1 MDTKNVIAAISLS
14 AAVIILYSLF
24 FQPDP
29 ATIKKN
35 LAEQNKIENNT
46 DTPSLDKNE
55 NFSKLSRTDALKEN
69 DRIQFENGSVVGSIS
84 LKGAAIDDLTFKE
97 YNVELNKNE
106 KIILLNPRN
115 VEDGY
120 LIESG
125 FVSTNKNIDIPD
137 ASTVWEITGN
147 KRLTN
152 NNPIKL
158 TWSNTQGITFEKH
171 ISLDDQFLFTVKEKI
186 INSSDK
192 SYNFYSYGQIIRNEI
207 PEISGFYIL
216 HEGFLSV
223 LDDELIEEDYDDI
236 QDKKFTQIAQ
246 EGFVAISDKFWVTSV
261 IPPKGKEFKTT
272 FDYKNKFRANYIST
286 KGIEV
291 KANSSIEEKIQIIVA
306 AKRVNVID
314 GYAENLDINKFDL
327 AIDWGFMYF
336 ITKPLFFVLDYF
348 FKLLGNYGLAIIA
361 VTICIRL
368 AFFPLANFS
377 FKSMGKMKLL
387 APEMARLKELHKD
400 DKMKLQQA
408 MMALYKKEKVNP
420 MSGCLP
426 ILVQIPV
433 FFALYKVLFV
443 TIEMRHMP
451 FYGWIHDL
459 SDRDPTSLFNV
470 FGLIPWDPPSFLLI
484 GAWPIIM
491 GITMWIQQK
500 LNPTPPDPI
509 QAKIFMFFPSFFNC
523 NSCTISCRS
532 CYLLEL
538 QQHLHNDTTIYCS
551 KKNDYQNNI
560 NVIVKRRRI
569 NKYPTQRWPNS

>member
-1 MDTKNVIAAISLS
+1 MDTRNVIAAISLS

-24 FQPDP
+24 FEPDP
-29 ATIKKN
+29 QLIKQN
-35 LAEQNKIENNT
+35 LAEQKKIESNT

-55 NFSKLSRTDALKEN
+55 NFTKLSREDALKIN
-69 DRIQFENGSVVGSIS
+69 NRIQFENRSVVGSIS
-84 LKGAAIDDLTFKE
+84 LKGATIDDLTFKE
-97 YNVELNKNE
+97 YNVELNGTDQ
-106 KIILLNPRN
+106 ITLLNPRN

-137 ASTVWEITGN
+137 ASTVWKVFGN

-152 NNPIKL
+152 SSPVRL
-158 TWSNTQGITFEKH
+158 TWNNSQGITFEKH

-186 INSSDK
+186 INKSDK
-192 SYNFYSYGQIIRNEI
+192 SYNFYSYGQIIRNKL
-207 PEISGFYIL
+207 PKISSFYIL

-223 LDDELIEEDYDDI
+223 LDDQLIEEDYDDI
-236 QDKKFTQIAQ
+236 QEKKFSQIAQ

-314 GYAENLDINKFDL
+314 GYAENLNINKFDL

-348 FKLLGNYGLAIIA
+348 FRLLGNYGLAIIA
-361 VTICIRL
+361 VTVCIRL

-387 APEMARLKELHKD
+387 APEMARLKEIHKD

-470 FGLIPWDPPSFLLI
+470 FGLLPWDPPSFLLI

-491 GITMWIQQK
+491 GITMFIQQK

-509 QAKIFMFFPSFFNC
+509 QAKIFMFFPVFLTVILAPFPAGLVIYWSF
-523 NSCTISCRS
+523 
-532 CYLLEL
+532 
-538 QQHLHNDTTIYCS
+538 
-551 KKNDYQNNI
+551 NNI
-560 NVIVKRRRI
+560 FTMIQQYIV
-569 NKYPTQRWPNS
+569 QRKMTIKTT

>member
-1 MDTKNVIAAISLS
+1 MDTRNVIAAISLS

-35 LAEQNKIENNT
+35 LAEQNKIENNE

-55 NFSKLSRTDALKEN
+55 NFSKLSRADALKEN

-106 KIILLNPRN
+106 KITLLSPRN

-192 SYNFYSYGQIIRNEI
+192 SYNFYSYGQIIRNEL

-509 QAKIFMFFPSFFNC
+509 QAKIFMFFPVFLTVILAPFPAGLVIYWSF
-523 NSCTISCRS
+523 
-532 CYLLEL
+532 
-538 QQHLHNDTTIYCS
+538 
-551 KKNDYQNNI
+551 NNI
-560 NVIVKRRRI
+560 FTMIQQYIV
-569 NKYPTQRWPNS
+569 QRKMTIKTT

>member
-1 MDTKNVIAAISLS
+1 MDTRNVIAAISLS

-35 LAEQNKIENNT
+35 IAEQNKIENNE

-55 NFSKLSRTDALKEN
+55 NFSKLSRADALKEN

-106 KIILLNPRN
+106 KITLLSPRN

-137 ASTVWEITGN
+137 ASTVWEVSGN
-147 KRLTN
+147 NKLTN
-152 NNPIKL
+152 NNPVKL

-192 SYNFYSYGQIIRNEI
+192 SYNFYSYGQIIRNEL

-246 EGFVAISDKFWVTSV
+246 DGFVAISDKFWVTSV

-470 FGLIPWDPPSFLLI
+470 FGLLPWDPPSFLLI

-509 QAKIFMFFPSFFNC
+509 QAKIFMFFPVFLTVILAPFPAGLVIYWSF
-523 NSCTISCRS
+523 
-532 CYLLEL
+532 
-538 QQHLHNDTTIYCS
+538 
-551 KKNDYQNNI
+551 NNI
-560 NVIVKRRRI
+560 FTMIQQYIV
-569 NKYPTQRWPNS
+569 QRKMTIKTT

>member
-1 MDTKNVIAAISLS
+1 MDTRNVIAAISLS

-35 LAEQNKIENNT
+35 LAEQNKIENNE

-55 NFSKLSRTDALKEN
+55 NFAKLSRTEALKEN

-97 YNVELNKNE
+97 YNVELNGSD
-106 KIILLNPRN
+106 KITLLSPRN

-137 ASTVWEITGN
+137 ASTVWEVSGN
-147 KRLTN
+147 KKLTN
-152 NNPIKL
+152 NSPVKL
-158 TWSNTQGITFEKH
+158 TWSNTQGISFEKH

-186 INSSDK
+186 INRSDK
-192 SYNFYSYGQIIRNEI
+192 SYNFYSYGQIIRNKL

-223 LDDELIEEDYDDI
+223 LDDQLIEEDYDDI
-236 QDKKFTQIAQ
+236 QEKKFTQIAQ

-291 KANSSIEEKIQIIVA
+291 KANTSIEEKIQIIVA

-314 GYAENLDINKFDL
+314 GYAENLNINKFDL

-470 FGLIPWDPPSFLLI
+470 FGLLPWDPPSFLLI

-491 GITMWIQQK
+491 GITMFIQQK

-509 QAKIFMFFPSFFNC
+509 QAKIFMFFPVFLTVILAPFPAGLVIYWSF
-523 NSCTISCRS
+523 
-532 CYLLEL
+532 
-538 QQHLHNDTTIYCS
+538 
-551 KKNDYQNNI
+551 NNI
-560 NVIVKRRRI
+560 FTMIQQYIV
-569 NKYPTQRWPNS
+569 QRKMTIKTT

>member
-14 AAVIILYSLF
+14 AAVIVLYSLF

-29 ATIKKN
+29 AAIKQN
-35 LAEQNKIENNT
+35 LAEQKKIENNT

-55 NFSKLSRTDALKEN
+55 NFAKLSRTDALKEN
-69 DRIQFENGSVVGSIS
+69 DRIQFENESVIGSIS
-84 LKGAAIDDLTFKE
+84 LKGATIDDLTFKE

-106 KIILLNPRN
+106 KIVLLNPRN

-125 FVSTNKNIDIPD
+125 FVSTNNNIDIPD
-137 ASTVWEITGN
+137 ASSVWEISGN

-152 NNPIKL
+152 NNPVKL
-158 TWSNTQGITFEKH
+158 TWSNSQGITFEKH

-192 SYNFYSYGQIIRNEI
+192 SYNFYSYGQIIRNKI

-223 LDDELIEEDYDDI
+223 LDDQLIEEDYDDI
-236 QDKKFTQIAQ
+236 QEKKFTQIAQ

-306 AKRVNVID
+306 AKRVSVID

-509 QAKIFMFFPSFFNC
+509 QAKIFMFFPVFLTVILAPFPAGLVIYWSF
-523 NSCTISCRS
+523 
-532 CYLLEL
+532 
-538 QQHLHNDTTIYCS
+538 
-551 KKNDYQNNI
+551 NNI
-560 NVIVKRRRI
+560 FTMIQQYIV
-569 NKYPTQRWPNS
+569 QRKMTIKTT

>member
-29 ATIKKN
+29 ATIKQN
-35 LAEQNKIENNT
+35 LAEQNKIENNE

-55 NFSKLSRTDALKEN
+55 NFSKLSRADALKEN
-69 DRIQFENGSVVGSIS
+69 DRIQFENESVVGSIS

-97 YNVELNKNE
+97 YNIELNRNE
-106 KIILLNPRN
+106 KITLLSPRN

-137 ASTVWEITGN
+137 ASTVWEVSGN

-152 NNPIKL
+152 NNPVKL
-158 TWSNTQGITFEKH
+158 TWSNAQGITFEKH

-192 SYNFYSYGQIIRNEI
+192 SYNFYSYGQIIRNEL

-236 QDKKFTQIAQ
+236 QEKKFTQIAQ

-470 FGLIPWDPPSFLLI
+470 FGLLPWDPPSFLLI

-491 GITMWIQQK
+491 GITMFIQQK

-509 QAKIFMFFPSFFNC
+509 QAKIFMFFPVFLTVILAPFPAGLVIYWSF
-523 NSCTISCRS
+523 
-532 CYLLEL
+532 
-538 QQHLHNDTTIYCS
+538 
-551 KKNDYQNNI
+551 NNI
-560 NVIVKRRRI
+560 FTMIQQYIV
-569 NKYPTQRWPNS
+569 QRKMTIKTT

>member
-14 AAVIILYSLF
+14 AAVIVLYSLF

-29 ATIKKN
+29 AAIKQN
-35 LAEQNKIENNT
+35 LAEQKKIENNT

-55 NFSKLSRTDALKEN
+55 NFAKLSRTDALKEN
-69 DRIQFENGSVVGSIS
+69 DRIQFENESVIGSIS
-84 LKGAAIDDLTFKE
+84 LKGATIDDLTFKE

-106 KIILLNPRN
+106 KIVLLNPRN

-137 ASTVWEITGN
+137 ASSVWEISGN

-152 NNPIKL
+152 NNPVKL
-158 TWSNTQGITFEKH
+158 TWSNSQGITFEKH

-192 SYNFYSYGQIIRNEI
+192 SYNFYSYGQIIRNKI

-223 LDDELIEEDYDDI
+223 LDDQLIEEDYDDI
-236 QDKKFTQIAQ
+236 QEKKFNQIAQ

-306 AKRVNVID
+306 AKRVSVID
-314 GYAENLDINKFDL
+314 GYADNLDINKFDL

-509 QAKIFMFFPSFFNC
+509 QAKIFMFFPVFLTVILAPFPAGLVIYWSF
-523 NSCTISCRS
+523 
-532 CYLLEL
+532 
-538 QQHLHNDTTIYCS
+538 
-551 KKNDYQNNI
+551 NNI
-560 NVIVKRRRI
+560 FTMIQQYIV
-569 NKYPTQRWPNS
+569 QRKMTIKTT

>member
-1 MDTKNVIAAISLS
+1 MDTRNVIAAISLS

-29 ATIKKN
+29 AIIEQN
-35 LAEQNKIENNT
+35 LAEQKKIENNT

-55 NFSKLSRTDALKEN
+55 NFTKLSRKDALKEN
-69 DRIQFENGSVVGSIS
+69 DRIQFENGSIIGSIS

-97 YNVELNKNE
+97 YNIELNGSN
-106 KIILLNPRN
+106 KITLLSPRN
-115 VEDGY
+115 VDDGY

-125 FVSTNKNIDIPD
+125 FVTSNKNIDVPD
-137 ASTVWEITGN
+137 ASTVWEVFGN
-147 KRLTN
+147 KKLTN

-158 TWSNTQGITFEKH
+158 IWNNSQGITFEKY
-171 ISLDDQFLFTVKEKI
+171 ISLDDQFLFTIKEKI
-186 INSSDK
+186 INKSDK
-192 SYNFYSYGQIIRNEI
+192 SYNFYSYGQIIRNKL

-236 QDKKFTQIAQ
+236 QEKKFTQIAQ

-286 KGIEV
+286 QGIEV
-291 KANSSIEEKIQIIVA
+291 EPNSSIEEKIQIIAA

-336 ITKPLFFVLDYF
+336 ITKPLFFLLDYF

-361 VTICIRL
+361 VTVCIRL

-387 APEMARLKELHKD
+387 APEMARLKEIHKD

-459 SDRDPTSLFNV
+459 SDRDPTSLFNI

-491 GITMWIQQK
+491 GITMFIQQK

-509 QAKIFMFFPSFFNC
+509 QAKIFMFFPVFLTVILAPFPAGLVIYWSF
-523 NSCTISCRS
+523 
-532 CYLLEL
+532 
-538 QQHLHNDTTIYCS
+538 
-551 KKNDYQNNI
+551 NNI
-560 NVIVKRRRI
+560 FTMIQQYIV
-569 NKYPTQRWPNS
+569 QRKMTVKTT

>member
-1 MDTKNVIAAISLS
+1 MDTRNVIAAISLS

-29 ATIKKN
+29 AVIKQN
-35 LAEQNKIENNT
+35 LAEKKKIENNT

-55 NFSKLSRTDALKEN
+55 NFVKLSRKNALKEN
-69 DRIQFENGSVVGSIS
+69 DRIQFENSSVVGSIS

-97 YNVELNKNE
+97 YNVELNGNN
-106 KIILLNPRN
+106 KITLLSPRN

-137 ASTVWEITGN
+137 ASTVWKVSGN
-147 KRLTN
+147 KKLTN
-152 NNPIKL
+152 NSPVKL
-158 TWSNTQGITFEKH
+158 TWSNSQGITFEKY

-192 SYNFYSYGQIIRNEI
+192 SYNFYSYGQIIRNKL

-223 LDDELIEEDYDDI
+223 LDDQLIEEDYDDI
-236 QDKKFTQIAQ
+236 QEKKFTQIAQ

-314 GYAENLDINKFDL
+314 GYAESLNINKFDL

-368 AFFPLANFS
+368 VFFPLANFS

-387 APEMARLKELHKD
+387 APEMARLKEIHKD
-400 DKMKLQQA
+400 DKLKLQQA

-491 GITMWIQQK
+491 GITMFIQQK

-509 QAKIFMFFPSFFNC
+509 QAKIFMFFPVFLTVILAPFPAGLVIYWSF
-523 NSCTISCRS
+523 
-532 CYLLEL
+532 
-538 QQHLHNDTTIYCS
+538 
-551 KKNDYQNNI
+551 NNI
-560 NVIVKRRRI
+560 FTMIQQYIV
-569 NKYPTQRWPNS
+569 QRKMTIKTT

>member
-1 MDTKNVIAAISLS
+1 MDTRNVIAAISLS

-29 ATIKKN
+29 VAIKQN
-35 LAEQNKIENNT
+35 LAEQKKIENNT

-55 NFSKLSRTDALKEN
+55 NSAKLSRTDALKEN
-69 DRIQFENGSVVGSIS
+69 NRIQFENGSVVGSIS

-97 YNVELNKNE
+97 YKVELNGNDKVT
-106 KIILLNPRN
+106 LLSPRN

-137 ASTVWEITGN
+137 ASTVWKVSGN
-147 KRLTN
+147 KKLTN
-152 NNPIKL
+152 NSPVKL

-171 ISLDDQFLFTVKEKI
+171 ISLDNQFLFTIKEKI
-186 INSSDK
+186 INKSNK
-192 SYNFYSYGQIIRNEI
+192 SYNFYSYGQIIRNKL

-223 LDDELIEEDYDDI
+223 LDDQLIEEDYDDI
-236 QDKKFTQIAQ
+236 QEKKFSQTAQ

-314 GYAENLDINKFDL
+314 GYAESLKINKFDL

-336 ITKPLFFVLDYF
+336 ITKNLFFVLDYF

-361 VTICIRL
+361 VTVCIRL

-387 APEMARLKELHKD
+387 APEMARLKEIHKD
-400 DKMKLQQA
+400 DKMALQKA

-451 FYGWIHDL
+451 FYGWVEDL
-459 SDRDPTSLFNV
+459 AARDPTSLFNL

-491 GITMWIQQK
+491 GITMFIQQK

-509 QAKIFMFFPSFFNC
+509 QAKIFMFFPVFLTVILAPFPAGLVIYWSF
-523 NSCTISCRS
+523 
-532 CYLLEL
+532 
-538 QQHLHNDTTIYCS
+538 
-551 KKNDYQNNI
+551 NNI
-560 NVIVKRRRI
+560 FTMIQQYIV
-569 NKYPTQRWPNS
+569 QRKMTIKTT

>member
-1 MDTKNVIAAISLS
+1 MDTRNVIAAISLS

-29 ATIKKN
+29 TTIKQN
-35 LAEQNKIENNT
+35 LAEQKKIENNT

-55 NFSKLSRTDALKEN
+55 NFAELSRTDALKEN
-69 DRIQFENGSVVGSIS
+69 DRIQFENNSVVGSIS

-97 YNVELNKNE
+97 YNVELNGRD
-106 KIILLNPRN
+106 KITLLSPRN

-125 FVSTNKNIDIPD
+125 FVSTNKNIDVPD
-137 ASTVWEITGN
+137 ASTVWKVSGN

-152 NNPIKL
+152 NSPVKL
-158 TWSNTQGITFEKH
+158 TWSNTQGVTFEKY

-192 SYNFYSYGQIIRNEI
+192 SYNFYSYGQIIRNKL

-223 LDDELIEEDYDDI
+223 LDDQLIEEDYDDI
-236 QDKKFTQIAQ
+236 QEKKFTQTAQ

-291 KANSSIEEKIQIIVA
+291 RANSSIEEKIQIIVA

-314 GYAENLDINKFDL
+314 GYAESLDINKFDL

-361 VTICIRL
+361 VTVCIRL

-387 APEMARLKELHKD
+387 APEMARLKELHKA

-470 FGLIPWDPPSFLLI
+470 FGLLPWDPPSFLLI

-491 GITMWIQQK
+491 GITMFIQQK

-509 QAKIFMFFPSFFNC
+509 QAKIFMFFPVFLTVILAPFPAGLVIYWSF
-523 NSCTISCRS
+523 
-532 CYLLEL
+532 
-538 QQHLHNDTTIYCS
+538 
-551 KKNDYQNNI
+551 NNI
-560 NVIVKRRRI
+560 FTMIQQYIV
-569 NKYPTQRWPNS
+569 QRKMTIKTT

>member
-1 MDTKNVIAAISLS
+1 MENKNVIAAISLS

-29 ATIKKN
+29 EVVKKN
-35 LAEQNKIENNT
+35 LAKQNNEVSNT
-46 DTPSLDKNE
+46 DTPSLEKNE
-55 NFSKLSRTDALKEN
+55 NFIKLSREEALKEN
-69 DRIQFENGSVVGSIS
+69 DRVKFENDNIIGSIS
-84 LKGAAIDDLTFKE
+84 LKGATIDDLTFKD
-97 YNVELNKNE
+97 YNVELNGNE
-106 KIILLNPRN
+106 SVKLLNPRN
-115 VEDGY
+115 VDDGY
-120 LIESG
+120 VIESG
-125 FVSTNKNIDIPD
+125 FVTNNKNIDIPN
-137 ASTVWEITGN
+137 ASTLWKISGN
-147 KRLTN
+147 NILKV

-158 TWSNTQGITFEKH
+158 SWSNNQGITFEKH
-171 ISLDDQFLFTVKEKI
+171 ISLDDQFLFTIKEKI
-186 INSSDK
+186 INKSDK
-192 SYNFYSYGQIIRNEI
+192 SYNFYSYGQIIRNEL

-236 QDKKFTQIAQ
+236 QEKKFTQIAQ
-246 EGFVAISDKFWVTSV
+246 EGFVGISDKYWITSI
-261 IPPKGKEFKTT
+261 IPQKGKEFKTT

-286 KGIEV
+286 QGAEV
-291 KANSSIEEKIQIIVA
+291 GPNSSFEEKIQIITA
-306 AKRVNVID
+306 AKRVNIID
-314 GYAENLDINKFDL
+314 GYAEKLNINKFDL
-327 AIDWGFMYF
+327 VIDWGFMYF
-336 ITKPLFFVLDYF
+336 ITKPLFFALDYF

-361 VTICIRL
+361 VTVCIRL

-433 FFALYKVLFV
+433 FFAFYKILFV
-443 TIEMRHMP
+443 TLEMRHMP
-451 FYGWIHDL
+451 FYGWIKDL
-459 SDRDPTSLFNV
+459 SDRDPTSIFNL

-491 GITMWIQQK
+491 GITMFIQQK

-509 QAKIFMFFPSFFNC
+509 QAKIFMFFPLFLTVILAPFAAGLVIYWSF
-523 NSCTISCRS
+523 
-532 CYLLEL
+532 
-538 QQHLHNDTTIYCS
+538 
-551 KKNDYQNNI
+551 NNI
-560 NVIVKRRRI
+560 FTMIQQYIV
-569 NKYPTQRWPNS
+569 QRKMTIKTT

>member
-14 AAVIILYSLF
+14 AAVIVLYSLF

-29 ATIKKN
+29 AAIKQN
-35 LAEQNKIENNT
+35 LAEQKKIENNT

-55 NFSKLSRTDALKEN
+55 NFAKLSRTDALKEN
-69 DRIQFENGSVVGSIS
+69 DRIQFENESVIGSIS
-84 LKGAAIDDLTFKE
+84 LKGATIDDLTFKE

-106 KIILLNPRN
+106 KIVLLNPRN

-137 ASTVWEITGN
+137 ASSVWEIAGN

-152 NNPIKL
+152 NNPVKL
-158 TWSNTQGITFEKH
+158 TWSNSQGITFEKH

-192 SYNFYSYGQIIRNEI
+192 SYNFYSYGQIIRNKI

-223 LDDELIEEDYDDI
+223 LDDQLIEEDYDDI
-236 QDKKFTQIAQ
+236 QEKKFTQIAQ

-261 IPPKGKEFKTT
+261 IPPKDKEFKTT

-361 VTICIRL
+361 VTVCIRL

-470 FGLIPWDPPSFLLI
+470 FGLLPWDPPSFLLI

-491 GITMWIQQK
+491 GITMFIQQK

-509 QAKIFMFFPSFFNC
+509 QAKIFMFFPVFLTVILAPFPAGLVIYWSF
-523 NSCTISCRS
+523 
-532 CYLLEL
+532 
-538 QQHLHNDTTIYCS
+538 
-551 KKNDYQNNI
+551 NNI
-560 NVIVKRRRI
+560 FTMIQQYIV
-569 NKYPTQRWPNS
+569 QRKMTIKTT